1 MKTQLYLKKLAV
13 NKKERTSGGKSS
25 KRAKS
30 ITFCCLC
37 KYQYFIKGFIKMN
50 FPLDNVLLHVQYVTL
65 IRDQHEGEE
74 WRSSRKEELKYY
86 HICILFK
93 RLSREILEVPYR

>member
-1 MKTQLYLKKLAV
+1 MKTQLYLKKFAA
-13 NKKERTSGGKSS
+13 NKKERTSRGKSS
-25 KRAKS
+25 KRAKCK
-30 ITFCCLC
+30 TFCCLC
-37 KYQYFIKGFIKMN
+37 KYFLKGFIKMN

-86 HICILFK
+86 HIFIIL
-93 RLSREILEVPYR
+93 SY

>member
-1 MKTQLYLKKLAV
+1 
-13 NKKERTSGGKSS
+13 
-25 KRAKS
+25 
-30 ITFCCLC
+30 
-37 KYQYFIKGFIKMN
+37 MN

-86 HICILFK
+86 HICIMFK
-93 RLSREILEVPYR
+93 RLLREILEVPYR